1 MTDYT
6 GSWGTPVDGYSLSSR
21 TEGGLSTLT
30 DIERDER
37 QRLAGQQR
45 QDPLS
50 QEEIKMR
57 KQATESILA
66 ISYPEILHNERQ
78 LIMIAS
84 PPFHEVVPEHLQKT
98 EFSPA
103 TMADEINKIREGIKR
118 ETKSKYTSNESTN
131 TDKTT
136 TSQTDQSSIEQQAT
150 PESQRENEKF
160 KSPQGIKQ
168 RIECTSPKAAD
179 N

>member
-1 MTDYT
+1 
-6 GSWGTPVDGYSLSSR
+6 
-21 TEGGLSTLT
+21 
-30 DIERDER
+30 
-37 QRLAGQQR
+37 
-45 QDPLS
+45 
-50 QEEIKMR
+50 
-57 KQATESILA
+57 
-66 ISYPEILHNERQ
+66 
-78 LIMIAS
+78 
-84 PPFHEVVPEHLQKT
+84 
-98 EFSPA
+98 
-103 TMADEINKIREGIKR
+103 MADEINKIREEMKR

-168 RIECTSPKAAD
+168 QIECKSPKAAD